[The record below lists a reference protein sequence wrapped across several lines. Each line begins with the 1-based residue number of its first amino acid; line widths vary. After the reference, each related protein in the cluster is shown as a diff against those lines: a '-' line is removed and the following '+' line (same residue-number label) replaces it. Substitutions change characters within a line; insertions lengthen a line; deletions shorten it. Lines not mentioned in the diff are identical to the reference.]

1 MAVHQP
7 RVQAHWEGHL
17 PQEIAVLG
25 RGLGTTVL
33 STPFFLPS
41 LGLGMEASP
50 VIQVLTFPW
59 LCSAGSPDIW
69 CLPLVQ
75 GPETLR
81 GRHL

>member
-7 RVQAHWEGHL
+7 RVQAHREGRL
-17 PQEIAVLG
+17 PQETAVLG
-25 RGLGTTVL
+25 RGLGPTVL
-33 STPFFLPS
+33 STPFLLPS
-41 LGLGMEASP
+41 SGMEASP

-59 LCSAGSPDIW
+59 LCSAGPPDTW